1 MAVPVLAAG
10 EDANDAGGG
19 PLGEA
24 VLRKA
29 LDAGTV
35 HGLGEGAG
43 EPDALVELA
52 GGEQSGVAGE
62 LAG

>member
-1 MAVPVLAAG
+1 VDVPVLAAG
-10 EDANDAGGG
+10 EDANDAGAGPHGG
-19 PLGEA
+19 AVPREA
-24 VLRKA
+24 GG
-29 LDAGTV
+29 AGTV

-43 EPDALVELA
+43 EPDARVHLA

>member
-1 MAVPVLAAG
+1 VAVPVLAAG

-24 VLRKA
+24 VLRETG
-29 LDAGTV
+29 DTETV
-35 HGLGEGAG
+35 HGLGEGTGQA
-43 EPDALVELA
+43 DALVELA
-52 GGEQSGVAGE
+52 HAEQPGVAGH

>member
-1 MAVPVLAAG
+1 MPTTRA
-10 EDANDAGGG
+10 
-19 PLGEA
+19 
-24 VLRKA
+24 RA
-29 LDAGTV
+29 LSEGRGARTV

-43 EPDALVELA
+43 EPDARVHLA